1 MTPIERT
8 AYPVLNADRIIP
20 PKKLKASYTLTSDD
34 IQHIKILVRTNML
47 RLYYALQLKTYQELG
62 YFIEPNEIPISIMAY
77 IKKQLGIPH
86 NLQLNTPHINTVYR
100 YRQSIRNYL
109 NMTPWSGSGAG
120 SAKRIAL
127 NAALQAAQTLTIPA
141 DIINMV
147 IETLRRE
154 HCELPAFNV
163 LCRLVG
169 HIRFGV
175 NNSIFRSVYQ
185 KLYSVVM
192 RF

>member
-1 MTPIERT
+1 MF
-8 AYPVLNADRIIP
+8 
-20 PKKLKASYTLTSDD
+20 
-34 IQHIKILVRTNML
+34 
-47 RLYYALQLKTYQELG
+47 RLHYALQLKTYQELG
-62 YFIEPNEIPISIMAY
+62 YFIETNFIPITIITY
-77 IKKQLGIPH
+77 IRKQLGIPH
-86 NLQLNTPHINTVYR
+86 NLQLKTVPSSTLYR
-100 YRQSIRNYL
+100 YRQVIRDYL
-109 NMTPWSGSGAG
+109 NIIPWGLKGAK
-120 SAKRIAL
+120 SAQRVAL
-127 NAALQAAQTLTIPA
+127 NSALQASQTLTIPA

-185 KLYSVVM
+185 KLKAGDKIVLLEPLLKVPEGQIYSPYQTLKEPPKRGSCCRTPKSVQSDLL
-192 RF
+192 FLL